1 MKTPKTKKTVK
12 AVKKTTLPKA
22 LPKVSKVKIDKKA
35 VKVKESRKKKV
46 TELRAS
52 DLLNAITKIAD
63 EKSAFDFRALEVKE
77 LSSITDYFL
86 LMSCKNERHIKA
98 VVTEIDKKI
107 FEECGMKPFHI
118 DGEYRS
124 LWVVIDYGDVMVH
137 VFHENTRGLYN
148 LEELW
153 KEGKIIPLKNR

>member
-1 MKTPKTKKTVK
+1 MKIPKTKKTVK
-12 AVKKTTLPKA
+12 AVKKSALTKALPKA
-22 LPKVSKVKIDKKA
+22 LKVKADKKA
-35 VKVKESRKKKV
+35 VKETRKKK
-46 TELRAS
+46 TTGLKAT

-107 FEECGMKPFHI
+107 YEECGMKPFHI

-137 VFHENTRGLYN
+137 VFHESTRGLYN

-153 KEGKIIPLKNR
+153 KEGKNIPLKNR